1 MQSIK
6 KKEENTERVLKKKFD
21 DNLNKIEENNEKLML
36 KQDALK
42 QLERLNANKREKT
55 LRWIINKGDR
65 IEKFKLQ
72 QQILSERKRKVKDEI
87 VKKKAEYE
95 YQFQKMFHKKNLDQ
109 KMIND
114 IHKMFPDNEKINYL
128 LQRLIELDEDEKN
141 DLILQEQQRKEM
153 DKMLK
158 TTELELKKTFSTGH
172 NNNNYNKTTS
182 KYTEQFFN
190 SDNVILEENT
200 KNANSEDNLN
210 SSENYL
216 DNKNSFSNKKKLK
229 NKNNKL
235 KDFYDEN
242 KTKNSENLNQISTNQ
257 KTEKNTKNKNYN
269 KKEKEIQE
277 KLENYKQKLS
287 NELLELISNEKKKEA
302 ERIEF
307 YNMANNKE
315 KEILFKQLGEERAK
329 SALLIVKKNEEI
341 VKKYK
346 DYENKLREN
355 YN

>member
-1 MQSIK
+1 
-6 KKEENTERVLKKKFD
+6 
-21 DNLNKIEENNEKLML
+21 ML

-42 QLERLNANKREKT
+42 QLERMNANKREKT
-55 LRWIINKGDR
+55 LRWIMNKGDR

-72 QQILSERKRKVKDEI
+72 QQILSERKRKVKDE
-87 VKKKAEYE
+87 VTRKKAEYE
-95 YQFQKMFHKKNLDQ
+95 YQFQKMFHKKNIDQ

-114 IHKMFPDNEKINYL
+114 IHKMFPNNEKINYL
-128 LQRLIELDEDEKN
+128 LQRLIELDEEEKN
-141 DLILQEQQRKEM
+141 DLLEQEQQRKEM

-172 NNNNYNKTTS
+172 NNNNNNTNYNKTTS
-182 KYTEQFFN
+182 KYTDQFIN

-200 KNANSEDNLN
+200 NTKNANSDDNLN
-210 SSENYL
+210 SSGENNL
-216 DNKNSFSNKKKLK
+216 VDNKNVNNKTNSNEKKLK
-229 NKNNKL
+229 SKKNNKINKL
-235 KDFYDEN
+235 KDTYEGN

-257 KTEKNTKNKNYN
+257 KTEGKNTKNKKNSNN
-269 KKEKEIQE
+269 KKEKEKEIQE

-346 DYENKLREN
+346 DYEMKLREN

>member
-1 MQSIK
+1 
-6 KKEENTERVLKKKFD
+6 
-21 DNLNKIEENNEKLML
+21 ML

-87 VKKKAEYE
+87 IKKKAEYE

-141 DLILQEQQRKEM
+141 DLIQQEQQRKEM

-172 NNNNYNKTTS
+172 NNNNNYNKTTS
-182 KYTEQFFN
+182 KYTEQFIN
-190 SDNVILEENT
+190 SDNVILEENTNT

-210 SSENYL
+210 SSAENNYT
-216 DNKNSFSNKKKLK
+216 DNKNNFKTNSYKTNSNEKKLK
-229 NKNNKL
+229 NKNKKL
-235 KDFYDEN
+235 KDIYDAN

-257 KTEKNTKNKNYN
+257 KTEGKNTKNKNVNNNNKIN

-277 KLENYKQKLS
+277 KLEIYKQKLS

>member
-1 MQSIK
+1 
-6 KKEENTERVLKKKFD
+6 
-21 DNLNKIEENNEKLML
+21 
-36 KQDALK
+36 
-42 QLERLNANKREKT
+42 
-55 LRWIINKGDR
+55 
-65 IEKFKLQ
+65 
-72 QQILSERKRKVKDEI
+72 
-87 VKKKAEYE
+87 
-95 YQFQKMFHKKNLDQ
+95 
-109 KMIND
+109 MIND
-114 IHKMFPDNEKINYL
+114 IHKMFPNNEKINYL
-128 LQRLIELDEDEKN
+128 LQRLIELDEEEKI
-141 DLILQEQQRKEM
+141 DLMEQEQQRKEM

-172 NNNNYNKTTS
+172 NNNNNTNYNKTTS
-182 KYTEQFFN
+182 KYTDQFIN

-200 KNANSEDNLN
+200 NTKNANSDDNLN
-210 SSENYL
+210 SSGENNL
-216 DNKNSFSNKKKLK
+216 VDNKNVNNKTNSNKTNSNEKKLK
-229 NKNNKL
+229 SKKNNKINKL
-235 KDFYDEN
+235 KDTYEGN

-257 KTEKNTKNKNYN
+257 KTEGKNTKSKKNKNN

-346 DYENKLREN
+346 DYEMKLREN

>member
-1 MQSIK
+1 
-6 KKEENTERVLKKKFD
+6 
-21 DNLNKIEENNEKLML
+21 ML
-36 KQDALK
+36 KQDAIK
-42 QLERLNANKREKT
+42 QLERMNANKREKT

-72 QQILSERKRKVKDEI
+72 QQILSERKRKVKDE
-87 VKKKAEYE
+87 VTRKKAEYE
-95 YQFQKMFHKKNLDQ
+95 YQFQKMFHKKNIDQ

-114 IHKMFPDNEKINYL
+114 IHKMFPNNEKINYL
-128 LQRLIELDEDEKN
+128 LQRLIELDEEEKI
-141 DLILQEQQRKEM
+141 DLMEQEQQRKEM

-172 NNNNYNKTTS
+172 NNNNNNNYNKTTS
-182 KYTEQFFN
+182 KYTDQFIN

-200 KNANSEDNLN
+200 NTKNANSDDNLN
-210 SSENYL
+210 SSGENNFV
-216 DNKNSFSNKKKLK
+216 DNKNVNNKTNSNKTNSNEKKLK
-229 NKNNKL
+229 SKKNNKINKL
-235 KDFYDEN
+235 KDTYDGN

-257 KTEKNTKNKNYN
+257 KTEGKNTKNKKNSNN
-269 KKEKEIQE
+269 KKEKEKEIQE

-346 DYENKLREN
+346 DYEMKLREN

>member
-1 MQSIK
+1 
-6 KKEENTERVLKKKFD
+6 
-21 DNLNKIEENNEKLML
+21 ML

-42 QLERLNANKREKT
+42 QLERMNANKREKT
-55 LRWIINKGDR
+55 LRWIMNKGDR

-72 QQILSERKRKVKDEI
+72 QQILSERKRKVKYE
-87 VKKKAEYE
+87 VTRKKAEYE
-95 YQFQKMFHKKNLDQ
+95 YQFQKMFHKKNIDQ

-114 IHKMFPDNEKINYL
+114 IHKMFPINEKINYL
-128 LQRLIELDEDEKN
+128 LQRLIELDEEEKI
-141 DLILQEQQRKEM
+141 DLMEQEQQRKEM

-172 NNNNYNKTTS
+172 NNNNNNTNYNKTTS
-182 KYTEQFFN
+182 KYTEQFIN
-190 SDNVILEENT
+190 SDNVILEENTNT

-210 SSENYL
+210 SSGENNL
-216 DNKNSFSNKKKLK
+216 VDNKNVNNKTNSNKTNSNEKKLK
-229 NKNNKL
+229 SKKNNKINKL
-235 KDFYDEN
+235 KDTYEGN

-257 KTEKNTKNKNYN
+257 KTEGKNTKNVKNKNNNSN

-346 DYENKLREN
+346 DYEMKLREN

>member
-1 MQSIK
+1 
-6 KKEENTERVLKKKFD
+6 
-21 DNLNKIEENNEKLML
+21 ML
-36 KQDALK
+36 KQDAIK
-42 QLERLNANKREKT
+42 QLERMNANKREKT
-55 LRWIINKGDR
+55 LRWIMNKGDR

-72 QQILSERKRKVKDEI
+72 QQILSERKRKVKDE
-87 VKKKAEYE
+87 VTRKKAEYE
-95 YQFQKMFHKKNLDQ
+95 YQFQKMFHKKNIDQ

-114 IHKMFPDNEKINYL
+114 IHKMFPNNEKINYL
-128 LQRLIELDEDEKN
+128 LQRLIELDEEEKI
-141 DLILQEQQRKEM
+141 DLMEQEQQRKEM

-172 NNNNYNKTTS
+172 NNNNNNNYNKTTS
-182 KYTEQFFN
+182 KYTDQFIN

-200 KNANSEDNLN
+200 NTKNANSDDNLN
-210 SSENYL
+210 SSGENNL
-216 DNKNSFSNKKKLK
+216 VDNKNVNNKTSSNKTNSNEKKLK
-229 NKNNKL
+229 SKKNNKINKL
-235 KDFYDEN
+235 KDTYEGN

-257 KTEKNTKNKNYN
+257 KTEGKNTKSKKNKNNSSN

-307 YNMANNKE
+307 YNMDNNKE

-346 DYENKLREN
+346 DYEMKLREN

>member
-1 MQSIK
+1 
-6 KKEENTERVLKKKFD
+6 
-21 DNLNKIEENNEKLML
+21 ML

-42 QLERLNANKREKT
+42 QLERMNANKREKT

-72 QQILSERKRKVKDEI
+72 QQILSERKRKVKDE
-87 VKKKAEYE
+87 VTRKKAEYE
-95 YQFQKMFHKKNLDQ
+95 YQFQKMFHKKNIDQ

-114 IHKMFPDNEKINYL
+114 IHKMFPNNEKINYL
-128 LQRLIELDEDEKN
+128 LQRLIELDEEEKI
-141 DLILQEQQRKEM
+141 DLMEQEQQRKEM

-172 NNNNYNKTTS
+172 NNNNNTNYNKTTS
-182 KYTEQFFN
+182 KYTEQFIN

-200 KNANSEDNLN
+200 NTKNANSDDNLN
-210 SSENYL
+210 SSGENNL
-216 DNKNSFSNKKKLK
+216 VDNKNVNNKTNSNKTNSNEKKLK
-229 NKNNKL
+229 SKKNNKINKL
-235 KDFYDEN
+235 KDTYEGN

-257 KTEKNTKNKNYN
+257 KTEGKNTKSKKNKNNSSN

-346 DYENKLREN
+346 DYEMKLREN

>member
-1 MQSIK
+1 
-6 KKEENTERVLKKKFD
+6 
-21 DNLNKIEENNEKLML
+21 ML

-42 QLERLNANKREKT
+42 QLERMNANKREKT
-55 LRWIINKGDR
+55 LRWIMNKGDR

-72 QQILSERKRKVKDEI
+72 QQILSERKRKVKDE
-87 VKKKAEYE
+87 VTRKKAEYE
-95 YQFQKMFHKKNLDQ
+95 YQFQKMFHKKNIDQ

-114 IHKMFPDNEKINYL
+114 IHKMFPNNEKINYL
-128 LQRLIELDEDEKN
+128 LQRLIELDEEEKI
-141 DLILQEQQRKEM
+141 DLMEQEQQRKEM

-172 NNNNYNKTTS
+172 NNNNNNTNYNKTTS
-182 KYTEQFFN
+182 KYTDQFIN
-190 SDNVILEENT
+190 SDNVILEENTNT

-210 SSENYL
+210 SSGENNL
-216 DNKNSFSNKKKLK
+216 VDNKNVNNKTNSNKTNSNEKKLK
-229 NKNNKL
+229 SKKNNKINKL
-235 KDFYDEN
+235 KDTYEGN

-257 KTEKNTKNKNYN
+257 KTEGKNTKSKKNKNNSSN

-346 DYENKLREN
+346 DYEMKLREN